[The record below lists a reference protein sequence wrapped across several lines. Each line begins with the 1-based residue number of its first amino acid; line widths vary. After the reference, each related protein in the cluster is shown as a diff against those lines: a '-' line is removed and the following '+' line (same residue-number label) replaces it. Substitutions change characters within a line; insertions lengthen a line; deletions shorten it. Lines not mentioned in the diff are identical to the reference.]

1 MSEILPAP
9 NSTLPSPLP
18 ASVFVGRE
26 EQIAA
31 FRHYVE
37 AESDERGRVLVFH
50 GPTGCGKS
58 MLLRALHAGLQDV
71 VPPIPHAWF
80 NLRNVND
87 RPQAYRE
94 VLTSW
99 RVTLQENFGLRFPRY
114 DLCLALILAAEA
126 NDASPF
132 LAWCPSLEP
141 LYQLAKAML
150 AHPQSAHTQLNKE
163 ASLAA
168 GANFWLALGEDGLP
182 IIQSLVRRVADNNP
196 NVAMELVDYFARD
209 LGAGFWGRPGKAIA
223 GVLFLDSYESLWPG
237 EQVLL
242 PEFAHHVDGWVR
254 ELAAFCLMQGVLLVI
269 GAREPLPWAGNDGDW
284 TKTDLEQPEIG
295 GLTPT
300 QAQDFL
306 ARCGIG
312 PSHPEAPSSLQ
323 RAIMRS
329 SSPGLSGGFL
339 NQWTNRQLGDSLP
352 LWLALCADT
361 VQNARRAGKPDPGAA
376 SFALVSSAGP
386 GKKLCNLF
394 LKSFRD
400 AEQADW
406 LTEIALT
413 PRCDAAAA
421 PASHGLSDDAW
432 QRNWERFT
440 ELSFV
445 EDQGDGCWRIE
456 PAVRGVLLEQQ
467 RRDQTL
473 EAHLNFSHHWSER
486 GQEALVWFHKWA
498 IDPKG
503 ALEEWTKL
511 HEEAL
516 KQGETSPQSA
526 ARAREILSWWGEI
539 ALDERDLE
547 SIEAKVWARA
557 HATLAKAL
565 LDTPFLTRSP
575 ALALA
580 LAHYESALS
589 VFTSDEFPREWAQ
602 TQIEMGTVQRAL
614 AGECSEG
621 AKHEYLKAAIERYR
635 AALRV
640 ATPQAAPREWGEIHI
655 HMAAAHRDL
664 VALDTSGS
672 RPYDYL
678 GRAISCYEQAL
689 RLYSESRHPRE
700 WARIQMQMGET
711 YVAAQSGGRAR
722 NLERAL
728 ACFQTAQRVF
738 KEAET
743 PREWAELM
751 SATGNAMAELPGG
764 ERGENLRAALSCF
777 VGALRVFN
785 EADTPLQFAQT
796 NLQTGLAWGELAYVS
811 DDRTAFRNA
820 VNYIST
826 AAQSFEHAG
835 RLGEA
840 AKARELAAD
849 ISASLKRAP

>member
-1 MSEILPAP
+1 MLSA
-9 NSTLPSPLP
+9 PLP

-26 EQIAA
+26 AQIAA
-31 FRHYVE
+31 FRRYVE
-37 AESDERGRVLVFH
+37 AESGERGRVLVFH
-50 GPTGCGKS
+50 GPEGGGKS
-58 MLLRALHAGLQDV
+58 MLLRALHASLQDV
-71 VPPIPHAWF
+71 TPPVPHAWF

-99 RVTLQENFGLRFPRY
+99 RVTLQENFGLRFPRF
-114 DLCLALILAAEA
+114 DLCFALILAREA

-141 LYQLAKAML
+141 LYQLGKAML
-150 AHPQSAHTQLNKE
+150 AHPHSAPTQLKGE
-163 ASLAA
+163 ASLTA
-168 GANFWLALGEDGLP
+168 GANFWLAIGEDGATV
-182 IIQSLVRRVADNNP
+182 IESLVRRVANADA
-196 NVAMELVDYFARD
+196 NVAMELVHYFASD
-209 LGAGFWGRPGKAIA
+209 LGAGFWGRPGKATA

-242 PEFAHHVDGWVR
+242 PEFALHVDGWVR
-254 ELAAFCLMQGVLLVI
+254 ELAAFCLMQGVLLVV
-269 GAREPLPWAGNDGDW
+269 GARQALRWAGSDGDW
-284 TKTDLEQPEIG
+284 TDADLEQPEIG

-312 PSHPEAPSSLQ
+312 PSHPETPSSLQ

-329 SSPGLSGGFL
+329 SSPGLSSGFL

-361 VQNARRAGKPDPGAA
+361 VHNARRAGQPDPGAA
-376 SFALVSSAGP
+376 SFALVSSGEP
-386 GKKLCNLF
+386 GKKLCDLF

-400 AEQADW
+400 DNQAGW
-406 LTEIALT
+406 MTEIALT
-413 PRCDAAAA
+413 PRCDAEAA
-421 PASHGLSDDAW
+421 PASLDLSDETRERHW
-432 QRNWERFT
+432 QRFT
-440 ELSFV
+440 QLSFV
-445 EDQGDGCWRIE
+445 EDQGDGFWRIE
-456 PAVRGVLLEQQ
+456 PAVRHVLLEQR

-486 GQEALVWFHKWA
+486 GEEALVWFHKWA

-511 HEEAL
+511 HAEAL
-516 KQGETSPQSA
+516 KQGAASPERA

-539 ALDERDLE
+539 GLDERDLE
-547 SIEAKVWARA
+547 HIDAKTWARA

-565 LDTPFLTRSP
+565 LDTPFLARAP

-580 LAHYESALS
+580 MAHFEAALS
-589 VFTSDEFPREWAQ
+589 VFTSDEFPRDWAQ
-602 TQIEMGTVQRAL
+602 TQIEMGSAQRAL

-621 AKHEYLKAAIERYR
+621 AKEDYLKAAIERFR

-664 VALDTSGS
+664 VTLDKSGS
-672 RPYDYL
+672 GPYDYL

-689 RLYSESRHPRE
+689 RLYSESRHPKE
-700 WARIQMQMGET
+700 WARIQVEMGET
-711 YVAAQSGGRAR
+711 YMAAHSGGRAR
-722 NLERAL
+722 NLEHAL
-728 ACFQTAQRVF
+728 ACFQTAQRVLN
-738 KEAET
+738 EHET
-743 PREWAELM
+743 PREWAEVM
-751 SATGNAMAELPGG
+751 GATGKAMAELPGG
-764 ERGENLRAALSCF
+764 DLGENLRSALASF
-777 VGALRVFN
+777 MGALRIFN
-785 EADTPLQFAQT
+785 ETDTPLQFAHI
-796 NLQTGLAWGELAYVS
+796 NLQTGLAWGELAYLS

-826 AAQSFEHAG
+826 AGQAFEHAG
-835 RLGEA
+835 ELGEA
-840 AKARELAAD
+840 AKANELAAD
-849 ISASLKRAP
+849 ISESLRRMT